1 MVFIHRHISNLRLDL
16 SICRHYSALVS
27 ADVVCAYSALMS
39 TEALCAAP
47 SELSISRH
55 PACAV
60 GTPQGLTVTFLPPEK
75 SHTKC
80 FCRHL
85 ALDSWAGLV
94 DWTGGLMHL
103 HTHCLAKG
111 THLPCN
117 RVPL

>member
-47 SELSISRH
+47 SELGISRH

-60 GTPQGLTVTFLPPEK
+60 GTPQGLTVTFLLLEK
-75 SHTKC
+75 SHTKDFTTYTSRC
-80 FCRHL
+80 GGIL
-85 ALDSWAGLV
+85 EEDSCAG
-94 DWTGGLMHL
+94 D
-103 HTHCLAKG
+103 
-111 THLPCN
+111 
-117 RVPL
+117 